1 MEPSPRLDPTGL
13 LAVGRGARA
22 YGQRQPALRSA
33 AFRRLLVSGFVG
45 TVAQWGEF
53 LGRGWL
59 VHEMTDSVLAV
70 GAVTFAAW
78 MPFVVVGPLAGVAA
92 DRMDRRRLVIA
103 PTAGVAL
110 MSGLLAVIVLADVAS
125 FWNILLIAIGSGTI
139 GSFGQPARQ
148 SMVANSVDHEDLL
161 NAISLTSVA
170 MFGSRIFGP
179 LLGAPLLITFGAGA
193 IFAVSAVL
201 MLASVVVLWPLAPQ
215 RAIGMT
221 ASTGWRSTI
230 DDLRIAVRYIESNPR
245 LAAMIVLV
253 SLHCGLTMAF
263 DSMMPTLAT
272 IVGGASTVYSS
283 ILVGIGVGSVA
294 GILSISTL
302 RGAEAQ
308 GRMFVVA
315 GVGSGLSMVLLGL
328 ATTPVTVVLAAAVVG
343 ATQGVYIALTTTII
357 QQTVTDELRGRVIS
371 LYWALSTAHMAFLNF
386 GFGWAADGLG
396 VRLLLIV
403 PGLLWT
409 ALFLFAFMQI
419 DTVRGIVRG
428 RSGTGA
434 AA

>member
-33 AFRRLLVSGFVG
+33 AFRRLLVSGFMG

-230 DDLRIAVRYIESNPR
+230 SASR
-245 LAAMIVLV
+245 
-253 SLHCGLTMAF
+253 F
-263 DSMMPTLAT
+263 AT
-272 IVGGASTVYSS
+272 SS
-283 ILVGIGVGSVA
+283 PI
-294 GILSISTL
+294 
-302 RGAEAQ
+302 R
-308 GRMFVVA
+308 
-315 GVGSGLSMVLLGL
+315 
-328 ATTPVTVVLAAAVVG
+328 
-343 ATQGVYIALTTTII
+343 
-357 QQTVTDELRGRVIS
+357 D
-371 LYWALSTAHMAFLNF
+371 
-386 GFGWAADGLG
+386 
-396 VRLLLIV
+396 
-403 PGLLWT
+403 
-409 ALFLFAFMQI
+409 
-419 DTVRGIVRG
+419 
-428 RSGTGA
+428 
-434 AA
+434 